1 MNTGFATDE
10 FRCDAPD
17 GLDGATLLYIEAAES
32 CFEDLRQ
39 VAAQLAGLLLLSA
52 SGARSA
58 GPHHPMLAV
67 AADLFYAAR
76 DATLRLTPRS
86 PRAKHHHRHL
96 QAASEKLA
104 ETLALLRTMPPG
116 RGGVTMSTQRLTRAW
131 QELGHASRALPGFD
145 LVDFS
150 QACCAEHRP
159 AGQLAL

>member
-1 MNTGFATDE
+1 MTNRFESET
-10 FRCDAPD
+10 FRCEPPG
-17 GLDGATLLYIEAAES
+17 GLDDATLAYIEAAES

-39 VAAQLAGLLLLSA
+39 VAAQLAGLLLLAA

-67 AADLFYAAR
+67 AADLFDSAR

-86 PRAKHHHRHL
+86 SLARHHHRHL
-96 QAASEKLA
+96 RIAAENLA
-104 ETLALLRTMPPG
+104 KTLDLLR
-116 RGGVTMSTQRLTRAW
+116 VTPADRQAVAAPTQRLTSAW

-150 QACCAEHRP
+150 QSCCAEHRP
-159 AGQLAL
+159 AGRLAL

>member
-1 MNTGFATDE
+1 MNTGYRTDD
-10 FRCDAPD
+10 FRCDAPN
-17 GLDGATLLYIEAAES
+17 GLDDATLAYIEAAES

-39 VAAQLAGLLLLSA
+39 VAAQLAGLLLLAA

-67 AADLFYAAR
+67 AADLFDAAR
-76 DATLRLTPRS
+76 AATLRLTPRS
-86 PRAKHHHRHL
+86 PLAKHHHLHL
-96 QAASEKLA
+96 RAAS
-104 ETLALLRTMPPG
+104 ALLTEALGKLRVS
-116 RGGVTMSTQRLTRAW
+116 RLDRESVTAPTQRLADAW